1 VEPWVVAFGAALVEF
16 WWVAPAAA
24 GAGAAGVIG
33 VRRSRSTKARR
44 LGVTAAKLE
53 LQQARNEAIGA
64 RASARVAQAE
74 VARIEAERGAGRA
87 TGADVHAARRAF
99 EAAQRAR
106 TAAVAHIR
114 VARAR
119 IGVERSAVP
128 ARGTDPVHLPVS
140 RTMAAHDAIAARW
153 IQYETDAARRIA
165 FPAMSDA
172 RVPTTGEFL
181 RLDAEARRLRPA
193 SPRARITAEQ
203 YAAYRR
209 SVDHLQ
215 RAFDVAE
222 QEAWRLAGQRPA
234 DAPPPPPSLAQ
245 RWSVVATEAIS
256 RSAEGL
262 ARAAESA
269 ASALDAHRGRAEP
282 SEDAASDRARRPV
295 WPVPGRTDRT
305 DRSGRSDDTRR
316 SNDTGGTDR
325 PGSTDRPGRTDR
337 PDRDARPQ

>member
-53 LQQARNEAIGA
+53 LQQARNEATGA
-64 RASARVAQAE
+64 RANARVAQAE

-222 QEAWRLAGQRPA
+222 QAAWRLAGQRPA

-262 ARAAESA
+262 ARAAETA
-269 ASALDAHRGRAEP
+269 ASALEAHRGRTEA
-282 SEDAASDRARRPV
+282 SRGDASDRTRRAV
-295 WPVPGRTDRT
+295 WPVPGRTDR
-305 DRSGRSDDTRR
+305 SGHSDDTGRTDDTRR

-325 PGSTDRPGRTDR
+325 PGRTDG